1 MEKNIVDIH
10 VGSSATNTKTIK
22 LREPLKVVS
31 ATPINTQDP
40 TWTDKFKVTL
50 NEEGTVLTVQ
60 RLNSSLGWGQ
70 QLVLEGRLRETTGN
84 KTLLIIS
91 SVILLLIIL
100 FLTMRS
106 LGFLSSVQKQQR
118 KKK

>member
-10 VGSSATNTKTIK
+10 VGPSATNKKTIK
-22 LREPLKVVS
+22 LREPLKIVS
-31 ATPINTQDP
+31 ATPINQQDQN
-40 TWTDKFKVTL
+40 WGDKFKVTL
-50 NEEGTVLTVQ
+50 NKEGTVLTVQ
-60 RLNSSLGWGQ
+60 RLDSSSGWGQ
-70 QLVLEGRLRETTGN
+70 PLVLEGRLRETKGN

-100 FLTMRS
+100 FFTMRS
-106 LGFLSSVQKQQR
+106 LGFAQKQQR

>member
-10 VGSSATNTKTIK
+10 VGPSATNTKTIK
-22 LREPLKVVS
+22 LREPLKVIS
-31 ATPINTQDP
+31 ATPINQQDP

-70 QLVLEGRLRETTGN
+70 NLVLEGRLRETKGN
-84 KTLLIIS
+84 KMLLIIS

-106 LGFLSSVQKQQR
+106 LGFAQKQQR